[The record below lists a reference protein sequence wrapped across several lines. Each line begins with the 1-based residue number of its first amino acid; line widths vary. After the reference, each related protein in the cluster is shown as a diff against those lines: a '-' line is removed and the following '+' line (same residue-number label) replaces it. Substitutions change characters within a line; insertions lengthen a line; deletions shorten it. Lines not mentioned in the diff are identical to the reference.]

1 MKDYS
6 QQQPPPP
13 HRMTTISNAIPTT
26 ILPKVVIPH
35 PATPS
40 KTTITTSTTNSS
52 HHNDDVTRVWVR
64 QSVIDAVLGKP
75 SKFKSSATT
84 SSDVVVTS
92 TKATVLRNASTCH
105 TNNNNNNNTTKLSS
119 LQPSLPPHKQPPHS
133 FVPRSSSSSTVK
145 SFVVGTGGPFP
156 PPQQPQGLSQSTSGS
171 SYSSATQMT
180 LDLTLDGSSD
190 HSSSSCSGPLV
201 MNMNA
206 TGLSGGRVMQWGWK
220 EGILLPTTTATSY
233 NQPNDKQTPTIT
245 IQLIET
251 ISNTSVPTTIQV
263 PHTVLELGDVVLA
276 NDGGCGGHDNAMS
289 NAMAPNDLI
298 SLTHLHEPAVCIALQ
313 QRYRSDLIYT
323 NTGPVL
329 LAINPFCVI
338 SGLYGEAVQRKY
350 VEAAEKM
357 NGTTTSLPPH
367 VYAIADTAFRSMM
380 RAMEDQSD
388 KIMPSVAVL
397 PQPSRTSYDVYNDTK
412 DVRSG
417 VTPVKVA
424 SSTSSSASTTM
435 TTVTGRHCLNQSILI
450 SGESGSGKTVTTKF
464 VMKYLAALSQRSVQI
479 QATSQERAYQ
489 KVQDERNHKTMA
501 SKVTSPSSSSANITN
516 STNWRKGGTTSS
528 NGNRIND
535 TMSDVYNS
543 SINAATTEFTSNT
556 IEAQVLQ
563 SNPILESFGN
573 ARTVR
578 NDNSS
583 RFGKFIEIQFTATG
597 KLVGAVLQTYL
608 LEKVRLNYQND
619 GERNYHIFYELLSG
633 HLSSRELSQYFLA
646 PTAHPDDFKLT
657 NSSGTT
663 TRRDGVSDR
672 ETCSGL
678 LLAFQT
684 MKFSKSDIQD
694 VFSITAAILHASNLT
709 FIDLNN
715 DTCCLDEDNVHFYPV
730 CTLLGLTVT
739 DLNQAICHCQLTA
752 GEVNVTRSLSVAQA
766 IIGLESLL
774 KETYG
779 ALFQYL
785 VKRINSQMAMVDD
798 ERITAA
804 ATIGVLDIFGF
815 ESFTVNSFEQL
826 CINYCNEALQQ
837 QFNAFVLQ
845 NEQAEYEREGIQWS
859 FIEFPENQD
868 VLDLMEKRGSSVLSI
883 LDDQCKAPGPSDKA
897 FCLAVYSQCTNKPR
911 FSATRKQQA
920 MLQFSIHHYAGPV
933 EYTVAGFTAK
943 NKDEPP
949 KETILLLRS
958 SASPLVQLLANLME
972 EALESPTPLDVDA
985 SGELKSSNTP
995 KRLYRAD
1002 SAMARPTVGGQFRSQ
1017 LRLLRHKIDRT
1028 APHYI
1033 RCLKPNDLLVPD
1045 HFDIAI
1051 VAEQLKCGGILEAV
1065 RVARAGFT
1073 QHYSHA
1079 DFCRRYRALAWKEMS
1094 TSNVSYNASNARAP
1108 PPPKWN
1114 VPTSPKAKTS
1124 RHSFPISTFVPK
1136 SNTST
1141 ATKQQQNK
1149 QVVELT
1155 PADAKAMCKDLLK
1168 VLYRKIE
1175 RHGGATVENVGAV
1188 ASSSTETFDTP
1199 SPLAKAKT
1207 YSFKSPSSSA
1217 PSWTAKNVSPAS
1229 PKVATGV
1236 TNSIKTPISS
1246 TSNGWKPRGSSS
1258 LITGADL
1265 AKVGIQMGKTKV
1277 FLRHKAFEVLERIR
1291 GSEQSMA
1298 ATKLNSIFRRYL
1310 ARIAYIPYRDAM
1322 RQARERQRK
1331 MNLASLGNNSSGIE
1345 YDDFKEMKEQD
1356 YDDYS
1361 STERDG
1367 STTTKRTFQ
1376 NARSSFYNNSSQYSA
1391 IVSDKWT
1398 ELQIKEA
1405 IHNPVPRHEWGRQAP
1420 LDAAKFK
1427 WVIREGLWAKNYS

>member
-1 MKDYS
+1 M
-6 QQQPPPP
+6 
-13 HRMTTISNAIPTT
+13 
-26 ILPKVVIPH
+26 
-35 PATPS
+35 
-40 KTTITTSTTNSS
+40 
-52 HHNDDVTRVWVR
+52 
-64 QSVIDAVLGKP
+64 
-75 SKFKSSATT
+75 
-84 SSDVVVTS
+84 
-92 TKATVLRNASTCH
+92 
-105 TNNNNNNNTTKLSS
+105 
-119 LQPSLPPHKQPPHS
+119 
-133 FVPRSSSSSTVK
+133 
-145 SFVVGTGGPFP
+145 
-156 PPQQPQGLSQSTSGS
+156 
-171 SYSSATQMT
+171 
-180 LDLTLDGSSD
+180 DLTLDGSSD
-190 HSSSSCSGPLV
+190 LSCSYSINGGVAAAVAGTTVAANTILGT
-201 MNMNA
+201 
-206 TGLSGGRVMQWGWK
+206 TGTHTTTAPTTTTSSGWTGRVMQWGWK
-220 EGILLPTTTATSY
+220 EGILLSSSSSSHLNHNTT
-233 NQPNDKQTPTIT
+233 NQNTLT
-245 IQLIET
+245 IQVFQDLT
-251 ISNTSVPTTIQV
+251 TSMTIQV
-263 PHTVLELGDVVLA
+263 PHTVLEVGDVVLA
-276 NDGGCGGHDNAMS
+276 NDHVDTMTGEVMI
-289 NAMAPNDLI
+289 APNDLI

-313 QRYRSDLIYT
+313 QRYSSDMIYT

-329 LAINPFCVI
+329 LAINPFGTI
-338 SGLYGEAVQRKY
+338 PGLYGEAVQRKY

-357 NGTTTSLPPH
+357 NLPSLPPH

-380 RAMEDQSD
+380 RAIDDQSYTTTGTTINS
-388 KIMPSVAVL
+388 KQVL
-397 PQPSRTSYDVYNDTK
+397 LSPPTSTSRTSYGNHNNDT
-412 DVRSG
+412 SMQG
-417 VTPVKVA
+417 GSINITPIKGSSSITT
-424 SSTSSSASTTM
+424 SSTTTSGS
-435 TTVTGRHCLNQSILI
+435 VTGRHCLNQSILI

-464 VMKYLAALSQRSVQI
+464 VMKYLAALSQRSVQL
-479 QATSQERAYQ
+479 QESTKERAYL
-489 KVQDERNHKTMA
+489 KVQQNQSST
-501 SKVTSPSSSSANITN
+501 SSSTN
-516 STNWRKGGTTSS
+516 GMNWRKSGTSVKNGSGS
-528 NGNRIND
+528 NHHPTGLD
-535 TMSDVYNS
+535 GHYNS
-543 SINAATTEFTSNT
+543 PTTHSEWTSNT

-633 HLSSRELSQYFLA
+633 NMSPRELSQYFLA
-646 PTAHPDDFKLT
+646 PTARPEDFKLT
-657 NSSGTT
+657 NSSGTI

-672 ETCSGL
+672 ETCAGL
-678 LLAFQT
+678 LLAFET
-684 MKFSKSDIQD
+684 MKFTKTDIQD

-715 DTCCLDEDNVHFYPV
+715 DTCCLDEKNVHFYPV
-730 CTLLGLTVT
+730 CTLLGLTVA

-752 GEVNVTRSLSVAQA
+752 GDVNVTRSLSVAQA

-785 VKRINSQMAMVDD
+785 VQRINSQMALVDD
-798 ERITAA
+798 ERTIAA

-897 FCLAVYSQCTNKPR
+897 FCLALYSQCSNKPR
-911 FSATRKQQA
+911 FSVTRKQQA

-933 EYTVAGFTAK
+933 EYTVTGFTAK

-949 KETILLLRS
+949 KETILLLRNS
-958 SASPLVQLLANLME
+958 SMPLVQLLASLME
-972 EALESPTPLDVDA
+972 EALESPPTNAEADSSSEFKL
-985 SGELKSSNTP
+985 SNTP

-1033 RCLKPNDLLVPD
+1033 RCLKPNDLLIPD

-1094 TSNVSYNASNARAP
+1094 SSSTTYNTSNARSP
-1108 PPPKWN
+1108 VPPKWN
-1114 VPTSPKAKTS
+1114 VPTSPKTKTS
-1124 RHSFPISTFVPK
+1124 RHSFPISNYIPK
-1136 SNTST
+1136 TNSST
-1141 ATKQQQNK
+1141 TMKQQPIK
-1149 QVVELT
+1149 QILELT

-1175 RHGGATVENVGAV
+1175 RLGGATVENVGAV

-1199 SPLAKAKT
+1199 SPVAKAKT
-1207 YSFKSPSSSA
+1207 YSFKNTTA
-1217 PSWTAKNVSPAS
+1217 PSWTAKHSSPVSPSSTSATPTAS
-1229 PKVATGV
+1229 
-1236 TNSIKTPISS
+1236 KTPIPASGS
-1246 TSNGWKPRGSSS
+1246 GWKPRGSSS
-1258 LITGADL
+1258 LLTGADL

-1291 GSEQSMA
+1291 SSEQSMA
-1298 ATKLNSIFRRYL
+1298 ATKLNSLFRRYL
-1310 ARIAYIPYRDAM
+1310 ARVAYVPYRDAV

-1331 MNLASLGNNSSGIE
+1331 MKLASLGNNTSGVE
-1345 YDDFKEMKEQD
+1345 YDDFKEMKEQE

-1361 STERDG
+1361 CTERDG
-1367 STTTKRTFQ
+1367 STATKRNFQ
-1376 NARSSFYNNSSQYSA
+1376 SARSSFYNNQGHYSA

-1405 IHNPVPRHEWGRQAP
+1405 IHNPVPRHEWGKQAP
-1420 LDAAKFK
+1420 LDAVKFK

>member
-6 QQQPPPP
+6 QQRRVTPVSNAVPSTIVPKVLQQQTPP
-13 HRMTTISNAIPTT
+13 RTTIA
-26 ILPKVVIPH
+26 
-35 PATPS
+35 
-40 KTTITTSTTNSS
+40 TSTS
-52 HHNDDVTRVWVR
+52 HRSNDEVTRVWVR
-64 QSVIDAVLGKP
+64 QSTIDSVTVKK
-75 SKFKSSATT
+75 SKFPSSSSKALQSTVSSFANGDLVTSKHPVNTGLHKSFQSSTISNTSTSATT
-84 SSDVVVTS
+84 S
-92 TKATVLRNASTCH
+92 
-105 TNNNNNNNTTKLSS
+105 TTP
-119 LQPSLPPHKQPPHS
+119 QKQQHHM
-133 FVPRSSSSSTVK
+133 FVPRSAVK
-145 SFVVGTGGPFP
+145 SFAHPIITST
-156 PPQQPQGLSQSTSGS
+156 PPQQNMLSQSTSSTS
-171 SYSSATQMT
+171 STQLT
-180 LDLTLDGSSD
+180 SDLTQDGSSD
-190 HSSSSCSGPLV
+190 SSAAGGPMNSSSIF
-201 MNMNA
+201 
-206 TGLSGGRVMQWGWK
+206 TGRVMQWGWK
-220 EGILLPTTTATSY
+220 EGILLPSSSNDSGNVIKIQLSEPSTSTTTTGTT
-233 NQPNDKQTPTIT
+233 QIT
-245 IQLIET
+245 TLQF
-251 ISNTSVPTTIQV
+251 
-263 PHTVLELGDVVLA
+263 PHSVLEVGDVVLA
-276 NDGGCGGHDNAMS
+276 NDRIDSLTGES
-289 NAMAPNDLI
+289 IVAPNDLI

-313 QRYRSDLIYT
+313 QRYISDIIYT

-338 SGLYGEAVQRKY
+338 PGLYGESVQRKY
-350 VEAAEKM
+350 VDAAEKM
-357 NGTTTSLPPH
+357 NIQSLPPH

-380 RAMEDQSD
+380 RSIEDQSG
-388 KIMPSVAVL
+388 KMIARNE
-397 PQPSRTSYDVYNDTK
+397 SRTSFDIKSDTNDVYNN
-412 DVRSG
+412 
-417 VTPVKVA
+417 VTPVKKA
-424 SSTSSSASTTM
+424 ISSSTVSSTVA
-435 TTVTGRHCLNQSILI
+435 VTGRHCLNQSILI

-479 QATSQERAYQ
+479 QEISKERAYM
-489 KVQDERNHKTMA
+489 KVHDERNMKKGTTIA
-501 SKVTSPSSSSANITN
+501 PSSASTTTN
-516 STNWRKGGTTSS
+516 GLSWRKGGTASS
-528 NGNRIND
+528 LIGMTN
-535 TMSDVYNS
+535 TTASDGYN
-543 SINAATTEFTSNT
+543 NCTATEFTSNT

-583 RFGKFIEIQFTATG
+583 RFGKFIEIQFTESG

-608 LEKVRLNYQND
+608 LEKVRLNYQNY

-633 HLSSRELSQYFLA
+633 NLSPRELSQYFLA
-646 PTAHPDDFKLT
+646 PTANPDDFKLT
-657 NSSGTT
+657 SSSGTT

-678 LLAFQT
+678 LVAFQT
-684 MKFSKSDIQD
+684 MKFSKSDVQD

-709 FIDLNN
+709 FVDLNN
-715 DTCCLDEDNVHFYPV
+715 DTCCLDENNVHFYPV
-730 CTLLGLTVT
+730 CTLLGLTVA
-739 DLNQAICHCQLTA
+739 DMNQAICHCQLTA

-766 IIGLESLL
+766 TIGLESLL

-779 ALFQYL
+779 ALFHYL
-785 VKRINSQMAMVDD
+785 VRRINSQMAMVDD
-798 ERITAA
+798 ERVTAA

-815 ESFTVNSFEQL
+815 ESFAVNSFEQL

-868 VLDLMEKRGSSVLSI
+868 VLDLMEKRGSSILSI

-897 FCLAVYSQCTNKPR
+897 FCLAVYSQCGNKPR
-911 FSATRKQQA
+911 FSSTRRQQA

-933 EYTVAGFTAK
+933 EYSVAGFTAK

-949 KETILLLRS
+949 KETIVLLRNS
-958 SASPLVQLLANLME
+958 SIPLVQILANLME
-972 EALESPTPLDVDA
+972 EALESSALTEVDS
-985 SGELKSSNTP
+985 SGELKSSNAP

-1094 TSNVSYNASNARAP
+1094 ASSLTCNTTNTRTP
-1108 PPPKWN
+1108 PPPKWSI
-1114 VPTSPKAKTS
+1114 PTSSPKAKAN

-1136 SNTST
+1136 SNAST

-1149 QVVELT
+1149 QIVELT
-1155 PADAKAMCKDLLK
+1155 PADAKALCKDLLK

-1175 RHGGATVENVGAV
+1175 RHGGVTVENVGAV
-1188 ASSSTETFDTP
+1188 ASSSAETFDTP
-1199 SPLAKAKT
+1199 SPVAKAKT
-1207 YSFKSPSSSA
+1207 YSFRSPSTPA
-1217 PSWTAKNVSPAS
+1217 PSWTTKVASPVSPRAIIGS
-1229 PKVATGV
+1229 ATPTKTPNLVAT
-1236 TNSIKTPISS
+1236 
-1246 TSNGWKPRGSSS
+1246 NGWKPRGSSS

-1298 ATKLNSIFRRYL
+1298 ATKLNSMFRRYL
-1310 ARIAYIPYRDAM
+1310 ARVAYIPYRDAM

-1331 MNLASLGNNSSGIE
+1331 INIASIGHNSSRIE
-1345 YDDFKEMKEQD
+1345 YDEFKEMKEQD

-1361 STERDG
+1361 CTERDS
-1367 STTTKRTFQ
+1367 STTTRKSFQ
-1376 NARSSFYNNSSQYSA
+1376 HARSSFYNNNSQYNA

-1405 IHNPVPRHEWGRQAP
+1405 IHNPVPRHEWGKQAP

-1427 WVIREGLWAKNYS
+1427 WVIREGLWSKNYS

>member
-6 QQQPPPP
+6 QN
-13 HRMTTISNAIPTT
+13 HRMTAISNTLSSST
-26 ILPKVVIPH
+26 IPKVIQQHH
-35 PATPS
+35 PAATPLTLI
-40 KTTITTSTTNSS
+40 KTTINATTTTTTSY
-52 HHNDDVTRVWVR
+52 HNQNDEVTRVWVR
-64 QSVIDAVLGKP
+64 QSVIDAVIGKANKFSSSSSKPQLP
-75 SKFKSSATT
+75 SSSSLSSVASTT
-84 SSDVVVTS
+84 NQNVTTQPPPSHPPHVVNQTI
-92 TKATVLRNASTCH
+92 LRNASAS
-105 TNNNNNNNTTKLSS
+105 NMVS
-119 LQPSLPPHKQPPHS
+119 PPPLKQQQKIHS
-133 FVPRSSSSSTVK
+133 FLPRSNVK
-145 SFVVGTGGPFP
+145 SFVTGPSNIST
-156 PPQQPQGLSQSTSGS
+156 PQQHVLSQSTSCS
-171 SYSSATQMT
+171 STSSTTQLT

-190 HSSSSCSGPLV
+190 HSSCTAGPMHLSSQ
-201 MNMNA
+201 NA
-206 TGLSGGRVMQWGWK
+206 GWTGRVMQWGWK
-220 EGILLPTTTATSY
+220 EGILLSTS
-233 NQPNDKQTPTIT
+233 NHEKNPHTIT
-245 IQLIET
+245 IQLTEPT
-251 ISNTSVPTTIQV
+251 MMNTSITSSNSSPAATTTILV
-263 PHTVLELGDVVLA
+263 PHTALEVGDVVLA
-276 NDGGCGGHDNAMS
+276 NDRMDSLTGETIVS
-289 NAMAPNDLI
+289 PNDLI

-313 QRYRSDLIYT
+313 ERYISDMIYT

-338 SGLYGEAVQRKY
+338 PGLYGESVQRKY
-350 VEAAEKM
+350 VDAAEKM
-357 NGTTTSLPPH
+357 NIPSLPPH

-380 RAMEDQSD
+380 RAIEDQSD
-388 KIMPSVAVL
+388 AVIDVL
-397 PQPSRTSYDVYNDTK
+397 PSQQHPSNHKNQARISYDAYNDTK
-412 DVRSG
+412 DAIGGIAPSK
-417 VTPVKVA
+417 TA
-424 SSTSSSASTTM
+424 SSIVTTTCTTTT

-479 QATSQERAYQ
+479 QESSKERAYL
-489 KVQDERNHKTMA
+489 KVQDERSNK
-501 SKVTSPSSSSANITN
+501 KVLSSSTTTTTANGVR
-516 STNWRKGGTTSS
+516 WRKGGSAT
-528 NGNRIND
+528 NGSG
-535 TMSDVYNS
+535 TASDGYNS
-543 SINAATTEFTSNT
+543 STTTEFTSNT

-633 HLSSRELSQYFLA
+633 NMSPRELSQYFLA
-646 PTAHPDDFKLT
+646 PTANPDDFKLT

-684 MKFSKSDIQD
+684 MKFSKTDIQD

-715 DTCCLDEDNVHFYPV
+715 DTCCLDENNVHFFPV
-730 CTLLGLTVT
+730 CTLLGLSVT
-739 DLNQAICHCQLTA
+739 DLNQAICHCQLIA
-752 GEVNVTRSLSVAQA
+752 GDINVTRSLSVAQA

-815 ESFTVNSFEQL
+815 ESFAVNSFEQM

-845 NEQAEYEREGIQWS
+845 NEQAEYKREGIQWS

-868 VLDLMEKRGSSVLSI
+868 VLDLMEKRGSSILSI

-897 FCLAVYSQCTNKPR
+897 FCLAVYSQCSNKQR
-911 FSATRKQQA
+911 FLATRKQQA

-949 KETILLLRS
+949 KETILLLRNS
-958 SASPLVQLLANLME
+958 SRPLVQLFASLME
-972 EALESPTPLDVDA
+972 EALESPTPSEIDS
-985 SGELKSSNTP
+985 SGGLKSSITP
-995 KRLYRAD
+995 KRLHRAD

-1045 HFDIAI
+1045 HFDVAI

-1079 DFCRRYRALAWKEMS
+1079 DFCRRYRALAWKEMTPS
-1094 TSNVSYNASNARAP
+1094 VISYNKSNVRAP
-1108 PPPKWN
+1108 APSKWS

-1136 SNTST
+1136 SSTST
-1141 ATKQQQNK
+1141 VTKQHPSTQI
-1149 QVVELT
+1149 VELS
-1155 PADAKAMCKDLLK
+1155 PADAKTMCKDLLK
-1168 VLYRKIE
+1168 VLYRKID
-1175 RHGGATVENVGAV
+1175 RHGGAAVENVGV
-1188 ASSSTETFDTP
+1188 AASNSTETFDTP
-1199 SPLAKAKT
+1199 SPVAKAKT
-1207 YSFKSPSSSA
+1207 YSFKSPSSTI
-1217 PSWTAKNVSPAS
+1217 PSWTAKVASPAS
-1229 PKVATGV
+1229 PSYTKATDV
-1236 TNSIKTPISS
+1236 NKTPIPAS
-1246 TSNGWKPRGSSS
+1246 TAGWKPRSSS
-1258 LITGADL
+1258 SQITGADL
-1265 AKVGIQMGKTKV
+1265 AKIGIQMGKTKV

-1291 GSEQSMA
+1291 GSEQSLA
-1298 ATKLNSIFRRYL
+1298 ATKLNSMFRRYL
-1310 ARIAYIPYRDAM
+1310 ARVAYLPYRDAM

-1331 MNLASLGNNSSGIE
+1331 MKIASLGNNASGIE
-1345 YDDFKEMKEQD
+1345 YDDFKEMKEQE

-1361 STERDG
+1361 STERDSSING
-1367 STTTKRTFQ
+1367 TTNRSFQ
-1376 NARSSFYNNSSQYSA
+1376 NARSSFYNSNGQYSA
-1391 IVSDKWT
+1391 TASDKWT
-1398 ELQIKEA
+1398 EMQIKEA
-1405 IHNPVPRHEWGRQAP
+1405 IHNPVPRHEWGKQAP